1 MENNMENNMINTINR
16 INTIVTK
23 QFNRPIP
30 IGYLYI
36 TVFLVGCFGVGLYQ
50 GFNEVCRCL

>member
-1 MENNMENNMINTINR
+1 MENNMINT

>member
-1 MENNMENNMINTINR
+1 MINVINR
-16 INTIVTK
+16 INTIVTT

-36 TVFLVGCFGVGLYQ
+36 TVFLVGCFGAGVYQ
-50 GFNEVCRCL
+50 GLNL